1 MPNTQSSFRSL
12 GLAALVAS
20 ALPGVA
26 LAQTPNTGP
35 SGDTPFSSMAIARD
49 DADDCRVPKPPAD
62 LAETA
67 YLRNGYRAILRIL
80 IAEEALS
87 SETCTCLLDQFTWR
101 LMPCPGSG
109 PRATRAC
116 PSRCSISTPR
126 PMRWKPRLRRPVRS
140 KWGSFATFW
149 DRSTRR

>member
-87 SETCTCLLDQFTWR
+87 SETCTCLLDQFTWDQALDALPR
-101 LMPCPGSG
+101 FRTSG
-109 PRATRAC
+109 N
-116 PSRCSISTPR
+116 
-126 PMRWKPRLRRPVRS
+126 PRLPFKVLDLYA
-140 KWGSFATFW
+140 KADALEAQVTEACAE
-149 DRSTRR
+149 